1 MIIYPAID
9 IKDGQCVRLYQGN
22 FDQQTVYDN
31 TPLTM
36 AKNYK
41 QFGASYVHV
50 VDLDGAKNGQAA
62 QSAQIFEIAKQSDLM
77 VQTGGGIR
85 DQETIEKYLKN
96 GVHRVVL
103 GSIAVKDPALVKGF
117 LTTFG
122 GEQILLAIDININQE
137 GTPMAAVH
145 GWQQESDTSL
155 WQLIDT
161 YQKSGLKHILCTD
174 ISKDGTLQGPNFA
187 LYQECL
193 TRYPDLSIQAS
204 GGVSSLQDIQ
214 TLKKLKVAGV
224 IVGKALYENC
234 FSLEEALAC

>member
-22 FDQQTVYDN
+22 FDQKTVYN
-31 TPLTM
+31 TAPLEM
-36 AKNYK
+36 AKNYQK
-41 QFGASYVHV
+41 FGAHYVHV
-50 VDLDGAKNGQAA
+50 VDLDGAKDGQAA
-62 QSAQIFEIAKQSDLM
+62 QSEQIFEIAKQSNLL

-85 DQETIEKYLKN
+85 DQKTIETYLNN
-96 GVHRVVL
+96 GIHRVVL
-103 GSIAVKDPALVKGF
+103 GSIAVKDPQLVKSF
-117 LTTFG
+117 LNTFG
-122 GEQILLAIDININQE
+122 GEKILLAIDININQE

-145 GWQQESDTSL
+145 GWQQASDTSL

-161 YQKSGLKHILCTD
+161 YLSSGLKHILCTD

-193 TRYPDLSIQAS
+193 TRHPTLSIQAS
-204 GGVSSLQDIQ
+204 GGVSSLQD
-214 TLKKLKVAGV
+214 LKKLKKLNVAGV